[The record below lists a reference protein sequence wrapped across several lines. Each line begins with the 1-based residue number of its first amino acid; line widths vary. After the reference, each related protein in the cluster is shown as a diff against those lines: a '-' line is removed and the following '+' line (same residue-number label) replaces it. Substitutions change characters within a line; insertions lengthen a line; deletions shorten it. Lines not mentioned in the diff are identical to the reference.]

1 MASRASWT
9 RRACPTCTAP
19 SSTTRAKVSTKAS
32 SSATPMSKT
41 SAAAGKA
48 LTSSGNHFELFGLRP
63 AFAQNAQALERAY
76 REIQSQVHPD
86 RFAHAGDAERR
97 ASLQWTTRVNEAY
110 RALRNPVQRASH
122 FLSLHGVD
130 VAFETNTAMP
140 EAFLM
145 QQMELRESLEDAV
158 ATKNLAALASLQS
171 KLEADQRALEKQIAA
186 AIDEKQDYPR
196 AAGLVRELQFL
207 DKLEAEI
214 DSAYETIE

>member
-1 MASRASWT
+1 
-9 RRACPTCTAP
+9 
-19 SSTTRAKVSTKAS
+19 
-32 SSATPMSKT
+32 MSKT

-48 LTSSGNHFELFGLRP
+48 LTSSGNHFELFGLQP
-63 AFAQNAQALERAY
+63 AFSLDAEALEKSY

-110 RALRNPVQRASH
+110 RTLKSPVQRASH
-122 FLSLHGVD
+122 ILSLHGVD

-140 EAFLM
+140 QNFLM

-158 ATKNLAALASLQS
+158 ATKNLPALASLQS
-171 KLEADQRALEKQIAA
+171 KIEDDKASLERQIGA
-186 AIDEKQDYPR
+186 AIDERQDYPA

-207 DKLEAEI
+207 EKLEAEI
-214 DSAYETIE
+214 DGAYESME